1 MKNISPFLRIL
12 PNILTGSRLIF
23 TAVFLALLAVADAD
37 RLNDLD
43 ISRLNWSFIMFVIGG
58 LTDIADGP
66 LARRLNVTSS
76 FGRSFDPFV
85 DKILI
90 AGGFILL
97 VIKGQHLT
105 YLAWWM
111 VGVILVREAFVTI
124 VRSLSESQG
133 KQFAA
138 TWAGKLKM
146 FIQSF
151 TIGTIV
157 MYMAHFQGEMWAV
170 ILRNGCVWITVIF
183 TAISAFIYLPRM
195 KHLRLKPKNI
205 RGR

>member
-1 MKNISPFLRIL
+1 MSPFLRKL

-23 TAVFLALLAVADAD
+23 AAIFLALLAIADAEKLD
-37 RLNDLD
+37 DLD
-43 ISRLNWSFIMFVIGG
+43 ISRLNWSFIMFVIAG

-66 LARRLNVTSS
+66 LARRMNVTSS
-76 FGRSFDPFV
+76 FGRTFDPFV

-97 VIKGQHLT
+97 ALKGPQLT
-105 YLAWWM
+105 CIAWWM
-111 VGVILVREAFVTI
+111 VAVILVREAFVTI

-133 KQFAA
+133 KQFGA

-146 FIQSF
+146 FLQSF
-151 TIGTIV
+151 TIGTIL
-157 MYMAHFQGEMWAV
+157 MYMAHFQDETWAI

-195 KHLRLKPKNI
+195 KHLRFKPKNI
-205 RGR
+205 RER